1 MYNQTIFVYSKLN
14 ALTFTFL
21 FCFFMNELKWS
32 ESKKTFGKMLLICG
46 PIPMPKYT
54 LKSQDNVKEATKS
67 RQNLKLMKKTE
78 KIIKSP
84 GQLQWFFIKSIKFD
98 TKIFQ
103 VLVGNYKKL
112 VLSIPIICM

>member
-1 MYNQTIFVYSKLN
+1 MCYQIIVIYSKLN
-14 ALTFTFL
+14 VLTFTFL
-21 FCFFMNELKWS
+21 FFYFMNELKWS
-32 ESKKTFGKMLLICG
+32 ESKKTFGMMLLICG
-46 PIPMPKYT
+46 PIPMPKCT
-54 LKSQDNVKEATKS
+54 LKSQENFKEATKS

-112 VLSIPIICM
+112 VLPIPIMCM